1 MKIATVNAELF
12 YESVQT
18 KIIIK
23 KKTFLKITMLELKVS
38 KCQDIV
44 IQNRMGR
51 MKMILQLFNFT
62 NLPLGE

>member
-1 MKIATVNAELF
+1 
-12 YESVQT
+12 
-18 KIIIK
+18 
-23 KKTFLKITMLELKVS
+23 MLELNVS